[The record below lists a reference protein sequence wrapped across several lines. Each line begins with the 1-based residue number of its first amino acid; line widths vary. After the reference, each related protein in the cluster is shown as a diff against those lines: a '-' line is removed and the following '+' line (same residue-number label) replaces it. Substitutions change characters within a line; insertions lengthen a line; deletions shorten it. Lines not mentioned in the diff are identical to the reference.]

1 MSDASILNLPFE
13 VNPKRINATIGAIAF
28 LLPVSLFLLAS
39 LSPTT
44 CAMYSISHFY
54 YTRIGGDIL
63 VGALAVVGAV
73 MVLFYVYKGDDA
85 PGNEAHNRRNALLAK
100 AAGLFGLGVAFIP
113 TGGVGCDYPA
123 SEGFD
128 VSRFFVLNTVID
140 GEGVVGGEKSFDFW
154 LSFGHWSAPEEVPF
168 LLAHAHYISA
178 AGMFAILAYFSL
190 RVFTRVQTPA
200 ATRSHTLVGEKTS
213 AKRTRN
219 AIYTGMGWLM
229 LLAMG
234 ALAVKMG
241 VANWTEGG
249 AAFEARWNAARLT
262 FWCEAVALMAFG
274 VSWAV
279 KGRIF
284 GLLEDQAPS

>member
-1 MSDASILNLPFE
+1 MSDQTILNLPFE

-28 LLPVSLFLLAS
+28 LLPLSLLGYAAWS
-39 LSPTT
+39 ETT
-44 CAMYSISHFY
+44 CFMYSISHFY
-54 YTRIGGDIL
+54 YTRVGGDIL

-100 AAGLFGLGVAFIP
+100 VAGLCGLGVAFIP
-113 TGGVGCDYPA
+113 TGGVGCDYSA
-123 SEGFD
+123 SDAAE
-128 VSRFFVLNTVID
+128 VSRFFLLATEADPGGAVS
-140 GEGVVGGEKSFDFW
+140 GEVSYDFW
-154 LSFGHWSAPEEVPF
+154 ASLGHWPAGEVPF
-168 LLAHAHYISA
+168 VLANLHYISA

-190 RVFTRVQTPA
+190 RVFTGVQTPA
-200 ATRSHTLVGEKTS
+200 ATQTLSLGGPKTS
-213 AKRTRN
+213 RKRTRN
-219 AIYTGMGWLM
+219 GIYLAMGALM
-229 LLAMG
+229 LLAMA

-241 VANWTEGG
+241 VTNWTENG
-249 AAFEARWNAARLT
+249 AAFEARWNAARMT

-284 GLLEDQAPS
+284 GLLED